1 MDISPSRPPDGNL
14 LARGATIGRFQVI
27 ALVGKGGM
35 GEVYAAYDPELD
47 RNVAIKL
54 LRAGKNSDSDEGR
67 ARMMREAQATARV
80 SHPNVVIVY
89 DAGTFQ
95 DRVFIAMEFVEG
107 HTLGYWMHARTRSWP
122 EVLEVFTAAGRG
134 LAAAHE
140 RDLVHRDFKPDN
152 VMIGA
157 DGQVR
162 VMDFGLVQ
170 IAGERHAEEADG
182 DADGASDGRVEAAQ
196 EDDVTAEL
204 SGPRNGRGG
213 SGPTAVNGPT
223 GTDPDDILTTRA
235 LSTGRGAWRGP
246 RTGPNPNLTRF
257 GASVGTPAYMSPEQF
272 RGEPTDAATDQFSF
286 CVALYEAL
294 YSERPFAGRTPDD
307 LGKNVVGGFVRTAP
321 QSSRV
326 PAWIREVL
334 LRGLAVNPA
343 GRWPSMT
350 ALLAQLEQQPAVAS
364 RRRFVA
370 AAAAKLAGV
379 WEVPRGDRPTEIPT
393 RAEIRR
399 AFLATGKPY
408 AKKAW
413 VTTSRILDEYARRWA
428 DLYVESCEATHV
440 RNEHSTEVL
449 DLRIGALQEGLE
461 DLKAL
466 CRVFRHA
473 TPEVVEN
480 AVNAANALRGLD
492 RCENIELLRAV
503 VRPPED
509 AATRAAVA
517 RLRTELSDMRALFR
531 VGRLSD
537 ALTAAAP
544 LRQQAAALGYAPLL
558 ADVLISVAS
567 VCCEKGMT
575 DEGTRLYEEA
585 LWTALRCRHD
595 ETATEAAT
603 YLIFPVGS
611 GPSLGEAAETWSR
624 LAETLLERM
633 GGHDLIWSWLLTNRS
648 ALRLLQGRP
657 LDSLEDARRAVAA
670 KEKVLGAKH
679 PDLALSLNN
688 LALCLD
694 YLGEVPE
701 AVDQM
706 ARAVPIVENGL
717 GADHPRTGW
726 FLSNYSELLNRAG
739 RFAEAGQAAERARAI
754 MEREYDPL
762 IVTYPLVALGASA
775 LGLGEVERALA
786 VLERANDTR
795 TAKEP
800 DPARRAEARFML
812 ARALW
817 EQGKDQ
823 ARARTLAATA
833 RDENLQS
840 PDTPA
845 RKRALEEIDAWL
857 TRISQGSPSP

>member
-170 IAGERHAEEADG
+170 IAGERSADEP
-182 DADGASDGRVEAAQ
+182 DGAGDGRVQAAQ
-196 EDDVTAEL
+196 DDDVTAEL
-204 SGPRNGRGG
+204 SGPRASGG
-213 SGPTAVNGPT
+213 SGATSVTAPART
-223 GTDPDDILTTRA
+223 GPDDLITTRT
-235 LSTGRGAWRGP
+235 LSTTPGRGAWRGP
-246 RTGPNPNLTRF
+246 RTGRNAHLTRF
-257 GASVGTPAYMSPEQF
+257 GASMGTPAYMSPEQF

-294 YSERPFAGRTPDD
+294 YGERPFAGRTPDD
-307 LGKNVVGGFVRTAP
+307 LGKNVTSGFVRTAP
-321 QSSRV
+321 QGSRV
-326 PAWIREVL
+326 PGWIREVL

-343 GRWPSMT
+343 ERWPSMT

-379 WEVPRGDRPTEIPT
+379 WEVPRGDRPSEIPT

-413 VTTSRILDEYARRWA
+413 INTSRILDDYARRWA

-440 RNEHSTEVL
+440 RSEHSTEVL

-466 CRVFRHA
+466 CRVFRRA

-509 AATRAAVA
+509 AATRAAVT
-517 RLRTELSDMRALFR
+517 RLRTELSDVRALFR
-531 VGRLSD
+531 VGRLND
-537 ALTAAAP
+537 ALAAAGP

-558 ADVLISVAS
+558 ADVLITVAAVYS
-567 VCCEKGMT
+567 EKGMV
-575 DEGTRLYEEA
+575 DEGARVFEEA

-595 ETATEAAT
+595 ETAVEAAT
-603 YLIFPVGS
+603 YLVYQVGALQS
-611 GPSLGEAAETWSR
+611 RPDAAEVWSR

-633 GGHDLIWSWLLTNRS
+633 GGHEIIWGWLLTNRC
-648 ALRLLQGRP
+648 ALRQSQGRP
-657 LDSLEDARRAVAA
+657 VEALEDAKRAVET
-670 KEKVLGAKH
+670 KEKVLGAAH
-679 PDLALSLNN
+679 PDLAYSLNN
-688 LALCLD
+688 VALALD
-694 YLGEVPE
+694 TLGDVAG
-701 AVDQM
+701 AVESL
-706 ARAVPIVENGL
+706 ARAVPIIENGL
-717 GADHPRTGW
+717 GADHPRTAW
-726 FLSNYSELLNRAG
+726 ILSNYSELLNRVG
-739 RFAEAGQAAERARAI
+739 RFSEAKDAASRALAVF
-754 MEREYDPL
+754 ERESDPEGL
-762 IVTYPLVALGASA
+762 FITYALLALGTSA
-775 LGLGEVERALA
+775 LGLGDIDLALP
-786 VLERANDTR
+786 VLERANQIR
-795 TAKEP
+795 NSKEP

-812 ARALW
+812 GRTLW
-817 EQGKDQ
+817 EQGQDRVR
-823 ARARTLAATA
+823 ARALAVTA
-833 RDENLQS
+833 REEYQQS
-840 PDTPA
+840 PDNPA
-845 RKRALEEIDAWL
+845 RTRALEEIDGWL
-857 TRISQGSPSP
+857 ARVAPDGRD

>member
-14 LARGATIGRFQVI
+14 LTRGANIGRFQVI

-54 LRAGKNSDSDEGR
+54 LRAGKNSGSDEGR
-67 ARMMREAQATARV
+67 TRMMREAQATARV

-122 EVLEVFTAAGRG
+122 EALEVFTAAGRG

-170 IAGERHAEEADG
+170 IAGERNAETAIADADADA
-182 DADGASDGRVEAAQ
+182 DADGRVQAAQ
-196 EDDVTAEL
+196 DEVTAEH
-204 SGPRNGRGG
+204 SGPARAG
-213 SGPTAVNGPT
+213 SGSTRASS
-223 GTDPDDILTTRA
+223 DPDDLLTTRT
-235 LSTGRGAWRGP
+235 LNSTTGRGVWRGP

-257 GASVGTPAYMSPEQF
+257 GASMGTPAYMAPEQF

-294 YSERPFAGRTPDD
+294 YGERPFSGRTPDD
-307 LGKNVVGGFVRTAP
+307 LGRNVVGGFVRTAP
-321 QSSRV
+321 QGSRV

-334 LRGLAVNPA
+334 LRGLAVNPTE
-343 GRWPSMT
+343 RWPSMN
-350 ALLAQLEQQPAVAS
+350 LLLVQLEQQPAVAS

-379 WEVPRGDRPTEIPT
+379 WEAPRGDRPSELPT

-413 VTTSRILDEYARRWA
+413 VNTSRILDEYARRWA

-466 CRVFRHA
+466 CRVFRRA

-517 RLRTELSDMRALFR
+517 RLRTELSDVRALFR
-531 VGRLSD
+531 VGRLND
-537 ALTAAAP
+537 ALAAAGP
-544 LRQQAAALGYAPLL
+544 LQQQAVALGYAPLL
-558 ADVLISVAS
+558 ADVLISAAVAYS
-567 VCCEKGMT
+567 DKGMV
-575 DEGTRLYEEA
+575 DEGARLFEEA

-595 ETATEAAT
+595 ETAAEAAT
-603 YLIFPVGS
+603 YLVYQVGALQS
-611 GPSLGEAAETWSR
+611 RPDSAEVWSR

-633 GGHDLIWSWLLTNRS
+633 GGHEIIWGWLLTNRC
-648 ALRLLQGRP
+648 ALRQSQGRP
-657 LDSLEDARRAVAA
+657 VEALDDARRAVET
-670 KEKVLGAKH
+670 KEKVLGTAH
-679 PDLALSLNN
+679 PDLAYSLNN
-688 LALCLD
+688 VALALD
-694 YLGEVPE
+694 TLGDVTG
-701 AVDQM
+701 AVDSL
-706 ARAVPIVENGL
+706 ARAVRIIENGL
-717 GADHPRTGW
+717 GADHPRTAW
-726 FLSNYSELLNRAG
+726 ILSNYSELLNRVE
-739 RFAEAGQAAERARAI
+739 RFPEARDAASRALAVF
-754 MEREYDPL
+754 ERESDPEGL
-762 IVTYPLVALGASA
+762 FITYTLVALGTSA
-775 LGLGEVERALA
+775 LGLGNIDVALPA
-786 VLERANDTR
+786 LERANQIRNTR
-795 TAKEP
+795 EP

-812 ARALW
+812 GRTLW
-817 EQGKDQ
+817 EQGQDRV
-823 ARARTLAATA
+823 RARVLAVTA
-833 RDENLQS
+833 REEYLQS
-840 PDTPA
+840 PDNPA
-845 RKRALEEIDAWL
+845 RTRALAEIETWL
-857 TRISQGSPSP
+857 ASRADG

>member
-1 MDISPSRPPDGNL
+1 MDISPSSPPDGNL
-14 LARGATIGRFQVI
+14 LARGANIGRFQVI

-67 ARMMREAQATARV
+67 SRMMREAQATARV

-170 IAGERHAEEADG
+170 IAGEHHAGIDVEADAEAATG
-182 DADGASDGRVEAAQ
+182 HDGRVEAAQ
-196 EDDVTAEL
+196 DDVTAEH
-204 SGPRNGRGG
+204 SAPRNGG
-213 SGPTAVNGPT
+213 SGGTAAAPPGA
-223 GTDPDDILTTRA
+223 TDSDDLLTTRT
-235 LSTGRGAWRGP
+235 LNTTPGRGAWRGP
-246 RTGPNPNLTRF
+246 RTSGNPNLTRF
-257 GASVGTPAYMSPEQF
+257 GASMGTPAYMSPEQF

-294 YSERPFAGRTPDD
+294 YGERPFSGRTPED

-326 PAWIREVL
+326 PGWIREVL

-343 GRWPSMT
+343 QRWPSMGT
-350 ALLAQLEQQPAVAS
+350 LLAQLEQQPAVAS

-370 AAAAKLAGV
+370 AAVAKLAGV
-379 WEVPRGDRPTEIPT
+379 WDVPRGDRPTEAPT
-393 RAEIRR
+393 RTEIRR
-399 AFLATGKPY
+399 AFLATEKPY

-413 VTTSRILDEYARRWA
+413 INTSRILDAYARRWA

-466 CRVFRHA
+466 CRVFRRA

-517 RLRTELSDMRALFR
+517 RLRTELSDVRALFR
-531 VGRLSD
+531 VGRLND
-537 ALTAAAP
+537 ALAAAGP

-558 ADVLISVAS
+558 ADVLVSVAVVYS
-567 VCCEKGMT
+567 EKGMV
-575 DEGTRLYEEA
+575 DEGARLYEEA

-595 ETATEAAT
+595 ETAAEAAT
-603 YLIFPVGS
+603 YLVFQVGS
-611 GPSLGEAAETWSR
+611 LQSRAEAAETWSR

-633 GGHDLIWSWLLTNRS
+633 GGHELIWSWLMSNRS
-648 ALRLLQGRP
+648 ALRLVQGRP
-657 LDSLEDARRAVAA
+657 TDALEDARRAIAA
-670 KEKVLGAKH
+670 KEKVLGATH
-679 PDLALSLNN
+679 PDLAFSLNN

-694 YLGEVPE
+694 GVGQVAE
-701 AVDQM
+701 AVEQL
-706 ARAVPIVENGL
+706 ARALPIVENGL
-717 GADHPRTGW
+717 GADHPRTAW
-726 FLSNYSELLNRAG
+726 VLSNYSELLNRVG
-739 RFAEAGQAAERARAI
+739 RFAEAGQAAERALAI
-754 MEREYDPL
+754 LERENDPL
-762 IVTYPLVALGASA
+762 FVTYPLVALGASA
-775 LGLGEVERALA
+775 LGLANVARALP
-786 VLERANDTR
+786 VLERVNDIR
-795 TAKEP
+795 AAKEP
-800 DPARRAEARFML
+800 DPARRAEGRFML

-817 EQGKDQ
+817 EQGQDR
-823 ARARTLAATA
+823 ARARALAITA
-833 RDENLQS
+833 RDEHRQS

-845 RKRALEEIDAWL
+845 RTRALTEIDDWL
-857 TRISQGSPSP
+857 ASRADG

>member
-1 MDISPSRPPDGNL
+1 MDISPSKQADGNL

-54 LRAGKNSDSDEGR
+54 LRAGKNSESDEGR

-95 DRVFIAMEFVEG
+95 ERVFIAMEFVEG

-152 VMIGA
+152 VMIAA

-170 IAGERHAEEADG
+170 IAGERHAEEAG
-182 DADGASDGRVEAAQ
+182 DANNGDGRVEAVA
-196 EDDVTAEL
+196 DDITSEH
-204 SGPRNGRGG
+204 STPTNGVG
-213 SGPTAVNGPT
+213 SGPTTAPLRT
-223 GTDPDDILTTRA
+223 APDDLLTTRS
-235 LSTGRGAWRGP
+235 LTTTPGRGGWRGP
-246 RTGPNPNLTRF
+246 RTKRNPNLTRF
-257 GASVGTPAYMSPEQF
+257 GASMGTPAYMSPEQF
-272 RGEPTDAATDQFSF
+272 RGEPTDTATDQFSF

-294 YSERPFAGRTPDD
+294 YGERPFSGRTPDD
-307 LGKNVVGGFVRTAP
+307 LGKNVTGGFVRTP
-321 QSSRV
+321 PPGSRI
-326 PAWIREVL
+326 PGWIREVL

-343 GRWPSMT
+343 ERWPSMT
-350 ALLAQLEQQPAVAS
+350 TLLAQLEQQPAVAS

-379 WEVPRGDRPTEIPT
+379 WDVPRGDRPSETPT
-393 RAEIRR
+393 RAEIKR
-399 AFLATGKPY
+399 AFLATEKPY

-413 VTTSRILDEYARRWA
+413 ITTSRILDEYARRWA

-449 DLRIGALQEGLE
+449 DLRISALQEGLE

-466 CRVFRHA
+466 CRVFRRA

-517 RLRTELSDMRALFR
+517 RLRTELSDVRALFR
-531 VGRLSD
+531 VGRLND
-537 ALTAAAP
+537 ALAAAGP
-544 LRQQAAALGYAPLL
+544 LKQQAAAIGYAPLL

-567 VCCEKGMT
+567 ICCEKGLLE
-575 DEGTRLYEEA
+575 EGTRLYEEA

-595 ETATEAAT
+595 ETAAEAAT
-603 YLIFPVGS
+603 SLVFPWGS

-633 GGHDLIWSWLLTNRS
+633 GGHDLIWSWLLNNRS

-694 YLGEVPE
+694 YLDQVPE

-706 ARAVPIVENGL
+706 ARTVRIVENGL
-717 GADHPRTGW
+717 GADHPKTGW
-726 FLSNYSELLNRAG
+726 HLSNYSELLNRAG

-775 LGLGEVERALA
+775 LGLGDVERALE

-795 TAKEP
+795 SAKEP
-800 DPARRAEARFML
+800 DPARRAEARFLL

-817 EQGKDQ
+817 ERGDDP

-845 RKRALEEIDAWL
+845 RTRALEEIDAWL
-857 TRISQGSPSP
+857 SSRPSEP

>member
-1 MDISPSRPPDGNL
+1 
-14 LARGATIGRFQVI
+14 
-27 ALVGKGGM
+27 
-35 GEVYAAYDPELD
+35 
-47 RNVAIKL
+47 
-54 LRAGKNSDSDEGR
+54 
-67 ARMMREAQATARV
+67 
-80 SHPNVVIVY
+80 VVIVY

-122 EVLEVFTAAGRG
+122 EALEVFTAAGRG

-170 IAGERHAEEADG
+170 IAGERNAGTEIADA
-182 DADGASDGRVEAAQ
+182 DADGRVQAVH
-196 EDDVTAEL
+196 DDVTGEL
-204 SGPRNGRGG
+204 SAPRNAD
-213 SGPTAVNGPT
+213 SGPTAETAPR
-223 GTDPDDILTTRA
+223 GTDPDDLLTTRT
-235 LSTGRGAWRGP
+235 LSTGRGVWRGP

-257 GASVGTPAYMSPEQF
+257 GASMGTPAYMSPELF

-294 YSERPFAGRTPDD
+294 YGERPFSGRTPED
-307 LGKNVVGGFVRTAP
+307 LGQNVVGGFVRTAP
-321 QSSRV
+321 QGSRV
-326 PAWIREVL
+326 PSWIREVL

-343 GRWPSMT
+343 QRWPSMT
-350 ALLAQLEQQPAVAS
+350 TLLAQLEQQPAVAS
-364 RRRFVA
+364 RRRFVT

-379 WEVPRGDRPTEIPT
+379 WEVPRGDRPSEIPT

-413 VTTSRILDEYARRWA
+413 INTSRILDEYARRWA

-466 CRVFRHA
+466 CRVFRRA

-509 AATRAAVA
+509 AATRAAVV
-517 RLRTELSDMRALFR
+517 RLRTELSDVRALFR
-531 VGRLSD
+531 VGRLND
-537 ALTAAAP
+537 ALAAAGP
-544 LRQQAAALGYAPLL
+544 LRQQAASLGYAPLL
-558 ADVLISVAS
+558 ADVLITVAAVYS
-567 VCCEKGMT
+567 EKGMV
-575 DEGTRLYEEA
+575 DEGARLFEEA

-595 ETATEAAT
+595 ETAAEAAT
-603 YLIFPVGS
+603 YLVFQVGS
-611 GPSLGEAAETWSR
+611 LQSRADAAETWSR
-624 LAETLLERM
+624 LAENLLERM
-633 GGHDLIWSWLLTNRS
+633 GGHDIIWGWLLTNRS
-648 ALRLLQGRP
+648 ALRQSQGRP
-657 LDSLEDARRAVAA
+657 TEALEDARRAVDT
-670 KEKVLGAKH
+670 KGKVLGPAH
-679 PDLALSLNN
+679 PDLAYSLNN
-688 LALCLD
+688 VALCLD
-694 YLGEVPE
+694 LLGDVTG
-701 AVDQM
+701 AVESL
-706 ARAVPIVENGL
+706 ARAVPIIENGL
-717 GADHPRTGW
+717 GTDHPRTAW
-726 FLSNYSELLNRAG
+726 ILANYSELLNRVE
-739 RFAEAGQAAERARAI
+739 RFDEARDAAARALAVF
-754 MEREYDPL
+754 ERESDPQGL
-762 IVTYPLVALGASA
+762 FITYALVALGTSA
-775 LGLGEVERALA
+775 LGLGSTDVALPA
-786 VLERANDTR
+786 LERANQIR
-795 TAKEP
+795 NAKEP

-817 EQGKDQ
+817 EQGEDRG
-823 ARARTLAATA
+823 RARSLAVTA
-833 RDENLQS
+833 RDEHQQS
-840 PDTPA
+840 PDMPSRT
-845 RKRALEEIDAWL
+845 RALAEIEAWL
-857 TRISQGSPSP
+857 ASR